1 MRRLHPVAWVAL
13 ALFLV
18 AAPRA
23 EAQSRVARVGYLG
36 TTPTTPDTAHI
47 WDAFVGQLRGRGW
60 IEGQN
65 LVFERRYAEGRTD
78 RLPALAGELVRL
90 HVDVIVAI
98 GTPHARAAK
107 EATSTIPIVTVL
119 VGDPLG
125 SGLVA
130 SLARAGGNVTG
141 MSSMGGGIVTKQ
153 LQLLLEA
160 VPGASRVAFLWNPGV
175 PLNLTVMRELEA
187 AAGKVAVQ
195 LRPLEIRQPEDL
207 DKAFAAVAR
216 DRPDA
221 LLPFDTIGI
230 FTHRRRVAELAAR
243 HRLPTMFLWKAYA
256 DAGGLMAYG
265 PSLPELFRGAAV
277 YVDKILRGARP
288 ADLPI
293 EEPTAYELV
302 INLKTAKTLG
312 LTIPQSLMLRAAQVI
327 E

>member
-1 MRRLHPVAWVAL
+1 MKRVY
-13 ALFLV
+13 
-18 AAPRA
+18 
-23 EAQSRVARVGYLG
+23 RVARVALVLCLLAASHAEPQSKIARIGYLG
-36 TTPTTPDTAHI
+36 TTPTTPETAHI

-78 RLPALAGELVRL
+78 RLPALAGELARL
-90 HVDVIVAI
+90 HIDVIVAV

-107 EATSTIPIVTVL
+107 DATTTIPIITVL
-119 VGDPLG
+119 VGDPVG

-130 SLARAGGNVTG
+130 SLARPGGNVTG

-160 VPGASRVAFLWNPGV
+160 VPGASRVDVLWNPTV
-175 PLNLTVMRELEA
+175 PLNLTVMKELEA
-187 AAGKVAVQ
+187 AAGKAAVK
-195 LRPLEIRQPEDL
+195 LRRLEIRQPEDL
-207 DKAFAAVAR
+207 DKAFAAMVR

-221 LLPFDTIGI
+221 LLAIDTIEV
-230 FTHRRRVAELAAR
+230 FTHRHRVTEFAAR

-277 YVDKILRGARP
+277 YVDKILRGARA

-293 EEPTAYELV
+293 EEPTV
-302 INLKTAKTLG
+302 
-312 LTIPQSLMLRAAQVI
+312 SSS
-327 E
+327 